1 MKSALSFI
9 VPLIFSLIG
18 LANAAE
24 QNPPAEAKSFNGKKY
39 LVYEDRCSW
48 KTARERCKQLGGQLV
63 VIHDKAT
70 QEFITTLANGRS
82 VWLGATDE
90 VKEGRW
96 VWVDGTEMDFRHF
109 HKGEPNNANNKEH
122 MAVMTKGGGGRW
134 SDVRELNETNYVCE
148 WPDAGI
154 SLTPSAKPAGDRIW
168 SQAETGKTITA
179 TLMGKSPDNS
189 NVTLLIKGSP
199 KTMSAAAD
207 TFSRED
213 REYIANWVP
222 SSEKR
227 VASDPNP
234 TGAKSE
240 QSPQGLVLRQPTVLD
255 QGKGGFGIQIDELGE
270 ILKPYGEPE
279 NDLAAH
285 PGLVIYSGPAP
296 KGGSCRITYLMKR
309 AEAVEQLLGRT
320 GLTMKLNPVLPGFP
334 PGLSIYNYDRKFGDY
349 DHMTL
354 VVDDADQV
362 VTLQFKSDSKAFGF
376 LDGKWPIYNFKTLN
390 YINLKAA
397 NGGRIQV
404 RGRKN
409 REESVLV
416 NIDHRSFRETVTWY
430 VPKPLVRLILFNV
443 REKQKVRK

>member
-9 VPLIFSLIG
+9 VSLIFSLIC

-90 VKEGRW
+90 VKEGHW

-148 WPDAGI
+148 WPDVGNPIPGSAGRVN
-154 SLTPSAKPAGDRIW
+154 DRIW
-168 SQAETGKTITA
+168 TQAETGKTITA

-189 NVTLLIKGSP
+189 TVTLLVKGSP
-199 KTMSAAAD
+199 NTITAAAD

-213 REYIANWVP
+213 REYIANWAP

-227 VASDPNP
+227 VVDTTPM
-234 TGAKSE
+234 GVKSE
-240 QSPQGLVLRQPTVLD
+240 QQPLGLVLRQPTVLE

-296 KGGSCRITYLMKR
+296 KGGSCTITYLMKR
-309 AEAVEQLLGRT
+309 AEAVERLLGRV
-320 GLTMKLNPVLPGFP
+320 GLTMKLKAVTPGFP

-349 DHMTL
+349 DHMTV

-362 VTLQFKSDSKAFGF
+362 VTLQFKSDTKAFGY
-376 LDGKWPIYNFKTLN
+376 LDGKWPRYNFRTLN
-390 YINLKAA
+390 YINLKVAD
-397 NGGRIQV
+397 GGRIQV
-404 RGRKN
+404 RGRKDG
-409 REESVLV
+409 EQSVMV
-416 NIDHRSFRETVTWY
+416 NIDHWNFHETVTWY